1 LNGGTTTFVD
11 RLAAVLG
18 IHVSSIKV
26 VGVYEGSLVVDYNIF
41 QTEEGGSAT
50 NGTFLQ
56 DIQKRQ
62 MEVIRDTGSDPNI
75 PVDWLGAPVLD
86 FSAGESG

>member
-1 LNGGTTTFVD
+1 ML
-11 RLAAVLG
+11 
-18 IHVSSIKV
+18 
-26 VGVYEGSLVVDYNIF
+26 GSLPVSLITSICLF